1 MYPAQYFL
9 FLTVQFHQLPAYN
22 SSFFANPI
30 FMKIFIRDFIIC
42 GITGWCM
49 EIIFTSLGSFLSHNY
64 TLTGHTS
71 LWMFPI
77 YGMAAFIFPLYQKI
91 AFFPIWLRASL
102 YAELIFIVEFITGI
116 LLKNYRICP
125 WNYEGAA
132 WNLAGVIRLDYFFF
146 WCIAGLIFE
155 SILCK
160 LRMSNK
166 KIAVDV

>member
-1 MYPAQYFL
+1 
-9 FLTVQFHQLPAYN
+9 
-22 SSFFANPI
+22 
-30 FMKIFIRDFIIC
+30 MKNISVKLLLRDFLIC

-49 EIIFTSLGSFLSHNY
+49 EIIFTSLGSLLIHDY

-91 AFFPIWLRASL
+91 KYFPIWLRASF
-102 YAELIFIVEFITGI
+102 YAVLIFTVEFLTGI
-116 LLKNYRICP
+116 LLKTFHMCP
-125 WNYEGAA
+125 WNYDYAT

-155 SILCK
+155 KLLCK
-160 LRMSNK
+160 YHTDETLSATE
-166 KIAVDV
+166 KIIESRL